1 MKYRLL
7 GWLLL
12 LPLLLMAQERP
23 KVAVVLSGGGAKGTA
38 HIGALKVI
46 EKAGIPIDYVVGT
59 SMGAIVGGLYAIG
72 YTPEQLDSMVNAQNW
87 KFVLSDA
94 PNPKDV
100 LLDDRLRSERYVL
113 SIPFTLKSADIS
125 DAGIIKGKNIAQ
137 LFSVLTEGYQD
148 SVNFSRLPIPFACV
162 SENLVDGSEVVF
174 HRGVLATAM
183 RSSMSIP
190 GVFAP
195 VNLNGRVLVDGGMVN
210 NYPVDV
216 ALQMGADIIIG
227 VDVQSPL
234 LDAGQLKSVKDI
246 FGQII
251 NLQGEKKYQE
261 NLRKTD
267 LHIKVDVSGYSAA
280 SFTKEAIDTLI
291 VRGEQAAMAD
301 WDKLLTLKKK
311 MGLRED
317 YQPRR
322 PGPFPIPD
330 AEKSKTIPVDPQ
342 IACHTGK
349 QAECRYPF

>member
-72 YTPEQLDSMVNAQNW
+72 YTPEQLDSMVNTQNW

-148 SVNFSRLPIPFACV
+148 SVNFSRLPIPFACLRKSGGWERGCV
-162 SENLVDGSEVVF
+162 SQRCVGYG
-174 HRGVLATAM
+174 H
-183 RSSMSIP
+183 
-190 GVFAP
+190 
-195 VNLNGRVLVDGGMVN
+195 
-210 NYPVDV
+210 
-216 ALQMGADIIIG
+216 ALQY
-227 VDVQSPL
+227 VDTRSICTCQSEW
-234 LDAGQLKSVKDI
+234 
-246 FGQII
+246 
-251 NLQGEKKYQE
+251 QGLGRWRY
-261 NLRKTD
+261 
-267 LHIKVDVSGYSAA
+267 
-280 SFTKEAIDTLI
+280 
-291 VRGEQAAMAD
+291 GE
-301 WDKLLTLKKK
+301 
-311 MGLRED
+311 
-317 YQPRR
+317 
-322 PGPFPIPD
+322 
-330 AEKSKTIPVDPQ
+330 
-342 IACHTGK
+342 
-349 QAECRYPF
+349 